1 MTDQQ
6 QPSKTLHLLLWTSQ
20 ILLALSMLS
29 GAIMKFMPIETI
41 SAMMP
46 WTGQV
51 SPLLVRLLGVIDLIG
66 GLGLILPSMLNYKPW
81 LMVWASFGIIALMI
95 CATVFHVSRG
105 ETSVIGFNIFC
116 VILAVFIAWGRSK
129 R

>member
-1 MTDQQ
+1 MANQ
-6 QPSKTLHLLLWTSQ
+6 QPTSKTLNVLLWTAQ

-29 GAIMKFMPIETI
+29 GAVMKFMPIETI

-51 SPLLVRLLGVIDLIG
+51 SPMLVRLLGVIDLAG
-66 GLGLILPSMLNYKPW
+66 GLGLVLPGMLGYKPGLVLW
-81 LMVWASFGIIALMI
+81 ASYGIITLMV

-105 ETSVIGFNIFC
+105 ETPVIGFNIFC
-116 VILAVFIAWGRSK
+116 IILAAFIARGRSG